1 MLQPAMILDI
11 LAYLG
16 SFIVIRAPDSPLAV
30 GMSLF
35 PTITPFAMMLRI
47 ALPPGPPMW
56 QVVLSVALLLAAT
69 GAVVWAAG
77 RIFRVGLLMQGKAPN
92 LPELMKWI
100 RA

>member
-1 MLQPAMILDI
+1 M
-11 LAYLG
+11 
-16 SFIVIRAPDSPLAV
+16 SF
-30 GMSLF
+30 F

-47 ALPPGPPMW
+47 AMPPGPPMW
-56 QVVLSVALLLAAT
+56 QVVLSVALLLAVTA
-69 GAVVWAAG
+69 GVVWAAG